1 MSHCHL
7 IAVPLFNFS
16 VAFSTVVVRVPHVM
30 DVRGPLQGSGDVDF
44 REELAKSSHVTGSAV
59 D

>member
-7 IAVPLFNFS
+7 IAVPLFTFS

-30 DVRGPLQGSGDVDF
+30 DVRGPLQGIGAMDF
-44 REELAKSSHVTGSAV
+44 GEELAKSSHVMGSAV